1 MLLDNALTRGW
12 YKNNPDG
19 HRKFV
24 EAVNEAALKD
34 REKAIARA
42 EKWRRDNPAEWAKQ
56 EAATKARQTNNYQTN
71 HYGPSVAAG
80 RS

>member
-1 MLLDNALTRGW
+1 
-12 YKNNPDG
+12 
-19 HRKFV
+19 
-24 EAVNEAALKD
+24 LKD

-42 EKWRRDNPAEWAKQ
+42 EKWRRDNPGEWAKQ